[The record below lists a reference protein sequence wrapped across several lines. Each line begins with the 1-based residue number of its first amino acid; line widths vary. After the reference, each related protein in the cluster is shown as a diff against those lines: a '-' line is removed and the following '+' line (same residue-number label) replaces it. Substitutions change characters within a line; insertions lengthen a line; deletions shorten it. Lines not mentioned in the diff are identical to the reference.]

1 MDSNFRFRASGDTP
15 HRPWSAGGTESLRTL
30 RWRELDSNHRSLA
43 TSVGPVIEN
52 GETFASARPQAIPQ
66 YDAAGMLG
74 SALS

>member
-1 MDSNFRFRASGDTP
+1 LHAVFRTEFAADSLLEEMDSTIG
-15 HRPWSAGGTESLRTL
+15 PWR
-30 RWRELDSNHRSLA
+30 

-66 YDAAGMLG
+66 YDAAGMLA

>member
-1 MDSNFRFRASGDTP
+1 MKSGVQLGSATLPTP
-15 HRPWSAGGTESLRTL
+15 

-52 GETFASARPQAIPQ
+52 GKTFARARPQAIPQ